1 MILITEFM
9 DEAAVETLRGTF
21 EVNYQPSLAETQ
33 DKIPAMM
40 GDVMALIVRNNTRVT
55 AQILDA
61 APRLTCVGRL
71 GVGMD
76 NIDLDGC
83 KSHNVTVYP
92 ATGANNLSVA
102 EYVITSAMVLLRN
115 AYFSK
120 DKMVNG
126 DWPRSQC
133 AGREISGKMLGLIG
147 FGAIAQHTAQIARA
161 MGMKIAAYDPFLS
174 EEDEAWQ
181 QVTRLDLEELLSVGD
196 VLSLHIPLTE
206 QTRHLIDSERL
217 ALMKADAILINAAR
231 GGVVDEIALGEALST
246 GKLGGAAIDV
256 FESEPLTANAAE
268 RFGALNNVLLT
279 PHIGGV
285 TVESNQRVSALIA
298 DKVRDHLL
306 AG

>member
-21 EVNYQPSLAETQ
+21 EVTYQPSLEQTQ

-40 GDVMALIVRNNTRVT
+40 GDVTALIVRNNTKVT
-55 AQILDA
+55 AQILEA
-61 APRLTCVGRL
+61 APCLTCVGRL
-71 GVGMD
+71 GVGLD
-76 NIDLDGC
+76 NIDLDAC
-83 KSHNVTVYP
+83 KSRNVTVYP

-115 AYFSK
+115 AYLSK
-120 DKMVNG
+120 DKMLNG
-126 DWPRSQC
+126 EWPRGRC
-133 AGREISGKMLGLIG
+133 AGREISGKTLGLIG
-147 FGAIAQHTAQIARA
+147 YGAIAQHTAQMGRA
-161 MGMKIAAYDPFLS
+161 MGMKIAAYDPYLPP
-174 EEDEAWQ
+174 EDDAWQ
-181 QVTRLDLEELLSVGD
+181 QVTRLELDALLATCD
-196 VLSLHIPLTE
+196 VASLHIPLSE
-206 QTRHLIDSERL
+206 QTRHLIDGERL

-256 FESEPLTANAAE
+256 FESEPLTAKAAE
-268 RFGALNNVLLT
+268 RFSALNNVLLT